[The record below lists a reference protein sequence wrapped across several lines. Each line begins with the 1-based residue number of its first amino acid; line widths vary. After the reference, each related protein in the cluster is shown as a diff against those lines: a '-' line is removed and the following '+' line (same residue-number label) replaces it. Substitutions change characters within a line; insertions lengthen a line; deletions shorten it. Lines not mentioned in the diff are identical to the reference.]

1 MTMQAPL
8 LRWIAPSLLGAS
20 LLLVALPAVAQEGDA
35 AAAGDAEIDPAVAF
49 EGKFTYAGGKKQKEA
64 LEAAIERDT
73 EDMNFI
79 TRPIARSRLKDKN
92 TVHQAITISL
102 KGDNISVQRDSIAAI
117 VSPAS
122 GAAGKWTSPDGES
135 FSVTQKRDGRK
146 ITQSFTAED
155 GSKTI
160 VLTLSKDGKSLT
172 MHVTTRSPKLPKPVV
187 YSLSYRKAG

>member
-20 LLLVALPAVAQEGDA
+20 LLLAALPALAQEGDA
-35 AAAGDAEIDPAVAF
+35 AAADAEIDPAVAF

-92 TVHQAITISL
+92 TVHQALTISL
-102 KGDNISVQRDSIAAI
+102 KGDNISVQRDSITPI

-135 FSVTQKRDGRK
+135 FTLVQKRDGRK